1 MLHTFDKFWQ
11 HLLPAPKHGQNN
23 ASLPHIPAL
32 VNITAYNQSLAEE
45 KRGSWDW
52 NRVEGWELSV
62 KEREIVERDEDG
74 EIIEV
79 NRGGTNGTEG
89 KKSKKEDETDRWSD
103 WAWVHVSRFL
113 PGSAVYADP
122 NWDLL

>member
-1 MLHTFDKFWQ
+1 M
-11 HLLPAPKHGQNN
+11 
-23 ASLPHIPAL
+23 
-32 VNITAYNQSLAEE
+32 
-45 KRGSWDW
+45 
-52 NRVEGWELSV
+52 